1 MSKQIILFIVE
12 GEKRDYRFV
21 EEMTQCFFRGKYQV
35 KIISLAASQN
45 IYMLYQKIRPD
56 AYYLI
61 SNNTIRSFDKITE
74 KELRKAHN
82 IQKMYKA
89 GAFNE

>member
-1 MSKQIILFIVE
+1 MME
-12 GEKRDYRFV
+12 
-21 EEMTQCFFRGKYQV
+21 V
-35 KIISLAASQN
+35 KV
-45 IYMLYQKIRPD
+45 D
-56 AYYLI
+56 AYFLI
-61 SNNTIRSFDKITE
+61 QSGKKMTINKLTN